1 MLHRQRL
8 GRLAGRL
15 SESLIPDAILHLMGM
30 PPVGTGHCQRLGK
43 YLTLTFGVGAYHL
56 AGLQDISVVNLWKTE
71 KNSSKYL
78 VYMAKSCKF
87 ALKKVA
93 KSCKTVSKNIA
104 KSCNYA

>member
-1 MLHRQRL
+1 MNPYIH
-8 GRLAGRL
+8 
-15 SESLIPDAILHLMGM
+15 
-30 PPVGTGHCQRLGK
+30 
-43 YLTLTFGVGAYHL
+43 
-56 AGLQDISVVNLWKTE
+56 SVVNLWKTE

-78 VYMAKSCKF
+78 DYMAKSCKF

>member
-1 MLHRQRL
+1 MLNVAKWHCGKVADL
-8 GRLAGRL
+8 KADLKGREIRNLL
-15 SESLIPDAILHLMGM
+15 SPYIH
-30 PPVGTGHCQRLGK
+30 
-43 YLTLTFGVGAYHL
+43 
-56 AGLQDISVVNLWKTE
+56 SVVDLWKTE

-78 VYMAKSCKF
+78 DYMAKSCKF